1 MPDTLWVDLCQRLA
15 TEDDPNKFRGLT
27 DELFLRLQ
35 DRERELKTRKTEETW
50 KSKSV
55 SA

>member
-1 MPDTLWVDLCQRLA
+1 MPDKLWTDLCLRLA

-27 DELFLRLQ
+27 DEFFLRVE
-35 DRERELKTRKTEETW
+35 DRERELRTRKTEETW